1 MSATSLVKK
10 YGRMEAR
17 EHHLPVKT
25 GERLASDHLK
35 EYGPDY
41 YKRLAGL
48 EKRLKQK

>member
-1 MSATSLVKK
+1 MTDLVKK

-17 EHHLPVKT
+17 EHKLPLKV
-25 GERLASDHLK
+25 GEKLAADHLK

-48 EKRLKQK
+48 EKRLKKK